1 MKRVYSL
8 TILFNLCIGQKYEIS
23 IWGFP
28 VANVEQTINES
39 GKIKFY
45 TYSIGVFDLIW
56 PTKNYYEAQHDT
68 NSYIL
73 QSWGKKIQQ
82 GDFKQKLNAYLDSSG
97 VLVYDKKNKINLP
110 DSTRSILNL
119 LSLIQTIE
127 AERIDTKWL
136 PYEHEGM
143 IGNARFLWADTVNV
157 WNGNDSIFC
166 DYYRLDLEIIDN
178 TTKISAQ
185 SDYFMEEI
193 VIEENVREIWVAHQ
207 IPKRIIQ
214 ASLKTA
220 WFQITA
226 RIKE

>member
-1 MKRVYSL
+1 M
-8 TILFNLCIGQKYEIS
+8 
-23 IWGFP
+23 
-28 VANVEQTINES
+28 
-39 GKIKFY
+39 
-45 TYSIGVFDLIW
+45 
-56 PTKNYYEAQHDT
+56 
-68 NSYIL
+68 
-73 QSWGKKIQQ
+73 
-82 GDFKQKLNAYLDSSG
+82 NAHLDSSG

-119 LSLIQTIE
+119 LSLIQNIE

-166 DYYRLDLEIIDN
+166 DYYRLDLKIIDN
-178 TTKISAQ
+178 TTKINAQ
-185 SDYFMEEI
+185 SDYFMEKI
-193 VIEENVREIWVAHQ
+193 VIEENIREIWVSNQ

-220 WFQITA
+220 WFPITA
-226 RIKE
+226 LIKE